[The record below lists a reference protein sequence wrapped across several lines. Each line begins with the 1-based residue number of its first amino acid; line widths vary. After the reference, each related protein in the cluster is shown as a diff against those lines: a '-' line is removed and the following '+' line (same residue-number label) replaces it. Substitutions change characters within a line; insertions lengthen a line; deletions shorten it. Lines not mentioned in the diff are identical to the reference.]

1 MSESSLQKLAQYG
14 QSPWLDYISRSLIES
29 GKLQKLIDQGL
40 RGMTSNPS
48 IFNQAIGTTN
58 EYDAK
63 ILQLKKKGNSS
74 FEIYDELTV
83 KDIQD
88 AADVFLPVYEK
99 TKRVD
104 GYVSLE
110 INPLLANQIKEQADE
125 GLRLFKKVNRP
136 NLMIKVPSTKSGL
149 VVIEELIA
157 NGINV
162 NVTLIF
168 SLEQYAQTA
177 KAYFRG
183 LKRLAEKE
191 KDLSHVRS
199 VASVFVS
206 RVDSMIDPL
215 LDEKIKNATDK
226 MKQTKL
232 GSLKGRAAVA
242 NCRIIFEK
250 FKELFASDE
259 YKELTKKNANIQRVL
274 WGSTSTKNPQYSDIK
289 YVTELIVKPT
299 VNTIPEPTLNAFIEH
314 GIVTEAFGYDASES
328 EGILESLKDEDIL
341 INQVCQK
348 LLNEGLVAFDK
359 AFETLLASID
369 AKATQLVGAK

>member
-1 MSESSLQKLAQYG
+1 MSQSSLQQLADHG
-14 QSPWLDYISRSLIES
+14 QSAWLDYISRSLIES
-29 GKLQKLIDQGL
+29 GQLQKLIDQGL

-58 EYDAK
+58 EYDAR
-63 ILQLKKKGNSS
+63 ILQLKKKGYSA

-88 AADVFLPVYEK
+88 AADMFLPVYEK
-99 TKRVD
+99 TQQLD

-110 INPLLANQIKEQADE
+110 INPLLANQIKEQTDE

-136 NLMIKVPSTKSGL
+136 NLMIKVPSTKSGV

-157 NGINV
+157 RGVNV

-168 SLEQYAQTA
+168 SLEQYIQTA

-183 LKRLAEKE
+183 LKRLAETE
-191 KDLSHVRS
+191 EDLSHVRS

-215 LDEKIKNATDK
+215 LDEKIKNAKDK
-226 MKQTKL
+226 VKQINL

-250 FKELFASDE
+250 FKELFASDD
-259 YKELTKKNANIQRVL
+259 YKEVYKKCANIQRVL

-299 VNTIPEPTLNAFIEH
+299 VNTIPEPTLNAFIDH
-314 GIVTEAFGYDASES
+314 GTVKEAFGYDASES
-328 EGILESLKDEDIL
+328 EGIFESLKDEGIL
-341 INQVCQK
+341 ISQVCQK
-348 LLNEGLVAFDK
+348 LLDDGLVAFDK

-369 AKATQLVGAK
+369 TKAAQLVQVK